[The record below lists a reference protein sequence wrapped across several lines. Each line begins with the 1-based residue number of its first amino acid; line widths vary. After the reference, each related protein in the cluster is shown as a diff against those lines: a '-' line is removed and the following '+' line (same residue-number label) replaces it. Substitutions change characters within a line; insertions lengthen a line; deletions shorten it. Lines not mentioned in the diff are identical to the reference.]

1 MNIVITMA
9 GRGERFRQ
17 AGHDVPKYQVMARGE
32 PLFCWALDS
41 LRNFT
46 ARPDAHV
53 IFLSR
58 AEDAAVPFVCE
69 QCGRLGIGRHDIV
82 ELSETT
88 DGQATTVV
96 AAETVIERPD
106 QPLVIYNIDTHVDP
120 QALNPSAILGHGWI
134 PCFPGVGEGW
144 SFVRLGPDG
153 WAVEVREKQRVSPH
167 ATVGLY
173 WFSSFTLYRNVYAA
187 HYADPANLECGE
199 RYVAP
204 LYNEMIRQG
213 LQVGIH
219 SIPITAV
226 QPLGTPAEVAAL
238 EAGTPIRLP
247 GLAHEGTRY

>member
-1 MNIVITMA
+1 MA

-17 AGHDVPKYQVMARGE
+17 AGHDVPKYQVSARGE
-32 PLFCWALDS
+32 PLFCWAMDS

-46 ARPDAHV
+46 TRPDAHV
-53 IFLSR
+53 IFLSLS
-58 AEDAAVPFVCE
+58 EDAAGPFVRE
-69 QCGRLGIGRHDIV
+69 QCGRLGIGRYDIV

-88 DGQATTVV
+88 DGQASTVL
-96 AAETVIERPD
+96 AAEVVIEHPE
-106 QPLVIYNIDTHVDP
+106 QPLLIYNIDTHVHP
-120 QALNPSAILGHGWI
+120 HALTPSAISGHGWI

-173 WFSSFTLYRNVYAA
+173 WFLSFTLYQDVYAS
-187 HYADPANLECGE
+187 HYADPANLERGE

-204 LYNEMIRQG
+204 LYNEVIRRG
-213 LQVGIH
+213 LRVGIH
-219 SIPITAV
+219 SIPLTAV

-238 EAGTPIRLP
+238 ETGASIQLHSM
-247 GLAHEGTRY
+247 AHGETRC